1 MELTKAQG
9 VEGFYISSTSTK
21 HTVDFYMHQGGKP
34 VMHPDQALYAL
45 EPDDIHLLHR
55 FSAAE

>member
-1 MELTKAQG
+1 MQ
-9 VEGFYISSTSTK
+9 
-21 HTVDFYMHQGGKP
+21 QGGKP